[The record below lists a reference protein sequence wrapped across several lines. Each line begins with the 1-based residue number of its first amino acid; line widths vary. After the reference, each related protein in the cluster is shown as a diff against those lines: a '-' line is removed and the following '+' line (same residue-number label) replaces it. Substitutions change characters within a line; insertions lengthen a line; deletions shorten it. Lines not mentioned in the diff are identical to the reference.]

1 MHWPKNFDKIT
12 SKLVWTL
19 LVTSLDTFEISNCF
33 RFFFELFQVSTLQG
47 ELVNFFTKK
56 TTSEHVENMF
66 EHFWER
72 FRSFWKKNFSIFLKF
87 FQVSTLQG
95 ALGTFFSRKNLKTS
109 SKLVWILLETCLGIL
124 NSGKFLHFFEIFRLL
139 YPPGCTGQKISK
151 KSHQNMFGQ
160 CWKRFWTFLKIW
172 IPFHFCGTF
181 LSLQGALGREF
192 FRRNN
197 QAKHA
202 QTMFLGTFLENF
214 ESFEVFPLF
223 CVFCK
228 FRPPR
233 VHWAKIF
240 AENLPRS
247 MLKTCLNTFGNV
259 FRHFEKL
266 KVFPVFWSFSKCRP
280 YRVHWALFSEKIAWK
295 QVQNLCGDF
304 QDYFWTLL
312 SIQFFFDSFFQ
323 VLQISISRL
332 HWARK
337 IRKNYL
343 KQVWTLLITFF
354 GILNFWSLFDS
365 CGFFLVSRVHW
376 AELLSVEII
385 KQNMLKQCFW
395 ERFWTIL
402 KVSKFFHFFVFFAS
416 FDHPGCTGQKILPK
430 KCLEACWKH
439 VWLPLGTF
447 FRAFWTIES
456 FSSFFESFPSFD
468 PPGCTEQ
475 KISIKSPQNLFG
487 HSQ

>member
-1 MHWPKNFDKIT
+1 MLKTCLN
-12 SKLVWTL
+12 
-19 LVTSLDTFEISNCF
+19 TFGKDF
-33 RFFFELFQVSTLQG
+33 GLFE
-47 ELVNFFTKK
+47 KK
-56 TTSEHVENMF
+56 S
-66 EHFWER
+66 
-72 FRSFWKKNFSIFLKF
+72 FSIFLKF

-95 ALGTFFSRKNLKTS
+95 ALGTFFSRKTSKQVQNLFGYFWKRVWVS
-109 SKLVWILLETCLGIL
+109 WILGSFCISLKFFEFSTLQGALAKKFRKNHIKTCLDNVG
-124 NSGKFLHFFEIFRLL
+124 NVFGHFWKFV
-139 YPPGCTGQKISK
+139 
-151 KSHQNMFGQ
+151 
-160 CWKRFWTFLKIW
+160 W

-214 ESFEVFPLF
+214 ESFEVFPPF
-223 CVFCK
+223 CVFCE

-240 AENLPRS
+240 VEKLPRS

-259 FRHFEKL
+259 FRHFENL

-280 YRVHWALFSEKIAWK
+280 WRVQWALFSEKIAWK

-312 SIQFFFDSFFQ
+312 RIQFFFDFFFQ

-365 CGFFLVSRVHW
+365 CGFFES
-376 AELLSVEII
+376 
-385 KQNMLKQCFW
+385 
-395 ERFWTIL
+395 
-402 KVSKFFHFFVFFAS
+402 
-416 FDHPGCTGQKILPK
+416 PGFTG
-430 KCLEACWKH
+430 W
-439 VWLPLGTF
+439 
-447 FRAFWTIES
+447 
-456 FSSFFESFPSFD
+456 SFFPS
-468 PPGCTEQ
+468 
-475 KISIKSPQNLFG
+475 K
-487 HSQ
+487 